1 MLSSHVVKLLGD
13 CMNNEKIAKL
23 KVNGIHCNGCVS
35 KITKGL
41 DSLNMDHITEV
52 NIETGNVK
60 IAFDSKKAG
69 LSDIKSKFFELGFQV
84 ESVELE

>member
-1 MLSSHVVKLLGD
+1 
-13 CMNNEKIAKL
+13 MNNEKVAKL

-35 KITKGL
+35 KITEAL
-41 DSLNMDHITEV
+41 DSLNMDQITEV

-60 IAFDSKKAG
+60 VTYDSKKAG
-69 LSDIKSKFFELGFQV
+69 LSDIKSKISELGFQV